1 MLKNV
6 LTDKDLMTI
15 IIDVPKQSVKI
26 EVNATIIDD
35 ETDELYSTT
44 STLNLADITEARIA
58 GDEWESENVKYCL
71 TDSAKKELEE
81 KGYIDIN

>member
-1 MLKNV
+1 MVKDV
-6 LTDKDLMTI
+6 LTGDDLMTI
-15 IIDVPKQSVKI
+15 IIDVPKQAVKL
-26 EVNATIIDD
+26 EVNATIIDNK
-35 ETDELYSTT
+35 TDELYKTT

-58 GDEWESENVKYCL
+58 GDEWEGENVKYCL

>member
-1 MLKNV
+1 MVKDV
-6 LTDKDLMTI
+6 LTGDDLMTI
-15 IIDVPKQSVKI
+15 IIDVPKQAVKL
-26 EVNATIIDD
+26 EVNATIIDN
-35 ETDELYSTT
+35 ETDELYKTT
-44 STLNLADITEARIA
+44 STLNLADITEARIV

>member
-1 MLKNV
+1 MVKDV
-6 LTDKDLMTI
+6 LTGDDLMTI
-15 IIDVPKQSVKI
+15 IIDVPKQAVKLEI
-26 EVNATIIDD
+26 NATIIDD
-35 ETDELYSTT
+35 ETDELYKST
-44 STLNLADITEARIA
+44 SILNLADITEARIA